1 MPAGHTEALKA
12 TLEGKGLKFHLKT
25 GNAKWECT
33 VLDRATHE
41 RRKAE
46 RTDSSSS
53 VSTTATTSSNS
64 STKSH

>member
-1 MPAGHTEALKA
+1 MPAPHEALKS
-12 TLEGKGLKFHLKT
+12 TLENKGLKFHLKAGT
-25 GNAKWECT
+25 AKWECT

-46 RTDSSSS
+46 RTDSTSS
-53 VSTTATTSSNS
+53 VSSSSSTSSNS

>member
-1 MPAGHTEALKA
+1 MPAHQEALKS
-12 TLEGKGLKFHLKT
+12 TLENKGLKFHLKA
-25 GNAKWECT
+25 GGAKWECT

-46 RTDSSSS
+46 RTDSTSS
-53 VSTTATTSSNS
+53 VSSSTSTSSNS